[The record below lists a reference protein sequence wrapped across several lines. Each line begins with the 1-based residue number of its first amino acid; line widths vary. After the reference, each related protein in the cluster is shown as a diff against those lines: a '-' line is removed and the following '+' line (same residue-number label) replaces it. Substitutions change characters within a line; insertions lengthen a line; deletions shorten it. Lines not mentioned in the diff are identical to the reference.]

1 MKKVIVRARE
11 TKITK
16 GKEKKDENQKRG
28 LTHFGKVKKW
38 KDHRLKRQWI
48 RK

>member
-1 MKKVIVRARE
+1 MKKMIVRARE

-16 GKEKKDENQKRG
+16 GKEKDENQKRG

-38 KDHRLKRQWI
+38 NDHRLKRQWI